1 MPMDEAQLIRRAQ
14 RGDREAIAAI
24 YDCCYAALFTYI
36 YYRVSDQECAEDLTT
51 EAFIRMIAML
61 PGYVDQGKPLIC
73 WLYTIAHNLVIDH
86 YRAKTIET
94 MPLDESLIGNDG
106 KHPAEVQEEHE
117 AQEDLA
123 RAMKQLTE
131 EQRQVIQLKF
141 IEDYD
146 IRRVAVILGRNE
158 RTIRSLQHRALA
170 ALSRIMQRETSY
182 EP

>member
-1 MPMDEAQLIRRAQ
+1 MDEIQLIRRAQ
-14 RGDREAIAAI
+14 KGDRDAMAAI
-24 YDCCYAALFTYI
+24 YDDCYASLFTYI
-36 YYRVSDQECAEDLTT
+36 YYRVSDEQCAEDLTT
-51 EAFIRMIAML
+51 ETFIRMISML

-94 MPLDESLIGNDG
+94 MPIDENLIGNDG
-106 KHPAEVQEEHE
+106 KQPAELQEEHE

-123 RAMKQLTE
+123 QAMQQLTE

-146 IRRVAVILGRNE
+146 IHKVAVILGRNE

-170 ALSRIMQRETSY
+170 ALSRIMQREPSY